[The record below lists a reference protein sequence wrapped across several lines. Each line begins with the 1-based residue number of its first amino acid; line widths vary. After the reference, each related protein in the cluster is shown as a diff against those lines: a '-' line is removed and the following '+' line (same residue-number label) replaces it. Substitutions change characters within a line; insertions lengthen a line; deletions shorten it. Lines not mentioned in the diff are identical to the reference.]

1 MVKQTIQIYC
11 RLKPTKSTKKSV
23 TINFDVLKFKRF
35 KLVHILFL
43 FFEHIKIYE
52 LENKESNDLITF
64 SVPKDAAE
72 GFINNKKEEY
82 RFRFERIFNPDTV
95 QDDIFNTVAEPV
107 IDK

>member
-1 MVKQTIQIYC
+1 
-11 RLKPTKSTKKSV
+11 LKIEKY
-23 TINFDVLKFKRF
+23 LLRF
-35 KLVHILFL
+35 FFYVHL
-43 FFEHIKIYE
+43 KIYE

-64 SVPKDAAE
+64 SVPRDAAE